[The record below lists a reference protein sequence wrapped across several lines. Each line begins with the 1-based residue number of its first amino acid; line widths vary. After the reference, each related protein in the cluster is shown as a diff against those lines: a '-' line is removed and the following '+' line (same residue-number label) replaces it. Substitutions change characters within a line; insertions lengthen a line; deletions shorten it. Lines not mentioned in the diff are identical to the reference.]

1 MAPSL
6 KEVTK
11 DDAPTNTDD
20 TTQPPSKRKRTASK
34 KMAEHLNSPTRGK
47 KVIGATSYGNAQDKS
62 STQPVIASFFANANK
77 TKPQSE
83 EMTATNAK
91 QQNSDDNES
100 QKPSNSTV
108 GAELSLEDRIAKCKM
123 PCGKYSTTRLCQYL
137 SKAEYM
143 KVTRSIQYP
152 LYSGDEGSEDQFSS
166 DDDDS
171 LDKVA
176 NNIPYM
182 SPKNGGG
189 MQIVDQSGNVIS
201 QFEND
206 KCSSGSSS
214 SSNSSDSD
222 VESIESDNEDKS
234 AITTKKKKKEKKKV
248 IGNDLIKA
256 SRFIKPHPSTVL
268 SNKSKS
274 KKGTTKSLPIKK
286 SRVSV
291 KHSND
296 ILKKSMQW
304 SVDKGMEIC
313 VEVDST
319 KDLEEEKWTLV
330 TATKATAKWWHH
342 FKKISYAHH
351 KNYPNHAM
359 CLICLKAGKPKKG
372 TVSTKNGSTGG
383 LSRHLSAH
391 HLKEFDALNTPSG
404 GIKTAAPSDSGI
416 HILDQLGAI
425 TKPKKLSNEDV
436 KKLWRVAAVSW
447 AITENVSLR
456 MFTRPSFRN
465 MFVPLNKEAL
475 NIVNAN
481 DRGIREDIMYLG
493 KVAQEATRIELA
505 RECHKI
511 TWTTDH
517 WTGPD
522 NETYTT
528 TTGHYIDTN
537 WKMQANVLDFSVFE
551 GSTTGARIYTDVKRV
566 LDSYSGECV
575 LIYDVMGITDT
586 TGNMGVL
593 GQHCRRNGKEHA
605 YCTDH
610 NFHLNAT
617 LAFDRKFTL
626 YITLHRFVL
635 L

>member
-1 MAPSL
+1 
-6 KEVTK
+6 
-11 DDAPTNTDD
+11 
-20 TTQPPSKRKRTASK
+20 
-34 KMAEHLNSPTRGK
+34 
-47 KVIGATSYGNAQDKS
+47 
-62 STQPVIASFFANANK
+62 
-77 TKPQSE
+77 
-83 EMTATNAK
+83 MTATNAK

-100 QKPSNSTV
+100 QKSSNSTS

-123 PCGKYSTTRLCQYL
+123 SCGKYSTTRLCQYL

-143 KVTRSIQYP
+143 KVTRDIQYP
-152 LYSGDEGSEDQFSS
+152 LYSGDEGSEDEFSS

-176 NNIPYM
+176 NNIPHM

-189 MQIVDQSGNVIS
+189 MQIVDKSGIGNVIS

-206 KCSSGSSS
+206 KSSSGSS
-214 SSNSSDSD
+214 SSNSSDSE
-222 VESIESDNEDKS
+222 VESIESDNEDKKAP
-234 AITTKKKKKEKKKV
+234 AITTKKKKKKKIAPVDTDKV
-248 IGNDLIKA
+248 VGNLNKA
-256 SRFIKPHPSTVL
+256 ARFLNPHPSTVL
-268 SNKSKS
+268 SNES
-274 KKGTTKSLPIKK
+274 KKGGNKSLPKKK
-286 SRVSV
+286 SRASV
-291 KHSND
+291 KHRND
-296 ILKKSMQW
+296 ILKKSMQR
-304 SVDKGMEIC
+304 SVDKGEVAMEIC

-319 KDLEEEKWTLV
+319 KDLEEDKWKLI
-330 TATKATAKWWHH
+330 TATTATARWWKH

-351 KNYPNHAM
+351 KQYPNHAM
-359 CLICLKAGKPKKG
+359 CLICLKAGKPSKG

-404 GIKTAAPSDSGI
+404 GIKTATAATSDSGG

-425 TKPKKLSNEDV
+425 AKPKKLSNEDV
-436 KKLWRVAAVSW
+436 KKLWRVSAVSW
-447 AITENVSLR
+447 AIMENVSLR
-456 MFTRPSFRN
+456 MFSRPSFRK
-465 MFVPLNKEAL
+465 MFVPLNKDAL
-475 NIVNAN
+475 NIVNVD

-522 NETYTT
+522 SETYTT
-528 TTGHYIDTN
+528 TTGHYIDTS
-537 WKMQANVLDFSVFE
+537 WKMRSTVLDFCVFE

-566 LDSYSGECV
+566 LDNYSGESV

-617 LAFDRKFTL
+617 LAFDRKSTP

-635 L
+635 LLYTYLNLTNHFSRVPLLRISKINS